1 MNSQLLEQTK
11 EDVKGVFKITRSIR
25 AFPQDVMD
33 LEKCSYRNACRII
46 REIKAYYKIHVKRP
60 LTIYHLSS
68 YYAVSITNILRH
80 ISDN

>member
-1 MNSQLLEQTK
+1 MESAILKQKN
-11 EDVKGVFKITRSIR
+11 EDVKEIFKITRAIR
-25 AFPQDVMD
+25 AYPRDIMD
-33 LEKCSYRNACRII
+33 LEKCSYRNVCRIM

-60 LTIYHLSS
+60 LTIYHLSA